1 MSDLARIGSIE
12 QRQQLLRFARETAGR
27 ALGVRGGGEIEAPR
41 IAGTF
46 GGVFVTF
53 WRGKMLRGCVGTF
66 SATDDIAAT
75 VARMTEASLRDS
87 RFAGNPIGAAELPK
101 LLIEI
106 SVLSTPERT
115 SDPASLIPGVHGVV
129 IRRGSQSGCFLPKVA
144 SDRGWSAEEF
154 LSQCCAM
161 KAGLDR
167 DAWRD
172 AETEVELFEADVI
185 CESEMPSSD
194 TR

>member
-1 MSDLARIGSIE
+1 MSQLRNIE
-12 QRQQLLRFARETAGR
+12 SAESRRLLLRFARETAR
-27 ALGVRGGGEIEAPR
+27 RVLGPGGEDEIEAPR

-66 SATDDIAAT
+66 SPTENLAES
-75 VARMTEASLRDS
+75 VAKMTEASLRDS
-87 RFAGNPIGAAELPK
+87 RFADHPVLLAELPE
-101 LLIEI
+101 LAIEI
-106 SVLSTPERT
+106 SLLSTPEAT
-115 SDPASLIPGVHGVV
+115 GDPLSLVPGVHGVV
-129 IRRGSQSGCFLPKVA
+129 IRRGSHTGCFLPKVA
-144 SDRGWSAEEF
+144 SERGWSAEEF

-172 AETEVELFEADVI
+172 DETEVQLFTADVL
-185 CESEMPSSD
+185 SEPKPPAS
-194 TR
+194 

>member
-1 MSDLARIGSIE
+1 MSNLSRISSAK
-12 QRQQLLRFARETAGR
+12 QRQKLLLFARETAGR
-27 ALGVRGGGEIEAPR
+27 ALGVRTDGEIEAPR

-53 WRGKMLRGCVGTF
+53 WRGKTLRGCVGTF
-66 SATDDIAAT
+66 SPTDDVAAT
-75 VARMTEASLRDS
+75 VATVTESSLHDS
-87 RFAGNPIGAAELPK
+87 RFAGHPIRAAELPK

-129 IRRGSQSGCFLPKVA
+129 IRRGAQSGCFLPKVA
-144 SDRGWSAEEF
+144 SERGWSAEEF

-172 AETEVELFEADVI
+172 VETQVELFEADVI
-185 CESEMPSSD
+185 CEPETPSNNA
-194 TR
+194 R

>member
-1 MSDLARIGSIE
+1 MSDLSRISSAK

-27 ALGVRGGGEIEAPR
+27 ALGVPGDGEVEAPR

-53 WRGKMLRGCVGTF
+53 WRGKALRGCVGTF
-66 SATDDIAAT
+66 SPTDDVAAT
-75 VARMTEASLRDS
+75 VARMTKASLRDS
-87 RFAGNPIGAAELPK
+87 RFAGNPIKAAELPK

-129 IRRGSQSGCFLPKVA
+129 IRRGAQSGCFLPKVA

-154 LSQCCAM
+154 LSHCCAM

-185 CESEMPSSD
+185 CEPETASSD